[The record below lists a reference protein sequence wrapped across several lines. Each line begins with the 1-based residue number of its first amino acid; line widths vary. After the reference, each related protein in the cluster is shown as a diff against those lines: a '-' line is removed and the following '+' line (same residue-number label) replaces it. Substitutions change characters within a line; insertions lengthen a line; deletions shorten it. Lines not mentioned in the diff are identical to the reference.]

1 MYAEFK
7 ANPAGIQGAI
17 APLSKEGSYV
27 AASVLQVASADVVD
41 VSTMELTADEE
52 AVVSGKS
59 DNVSIIELDVDSST
73 VVVVSSDDEID
84 SGDGDVLIT
93 RAAVEEMVSV
103 SLVRSGG
110 QWLMVWAWRS
120 ARRASRAR

>member
-17 APLSKEGSYV
+17 APLSKEGLYV

-103 SLVRSGG
+103 SLVTI
-110 QWLMVWAWRS
+110 
-120 ARRASRAR
+120 